1 MPNKLSGRKCAL
13 EMPPRHTHTLLA
25 ELLTCNCI
33 FILFDFIVYHISIP
47 ANSSYSYSLCRSARR
62 KYQPYRIRH
71 SSCTSLL
78 GTNHIALRCHRRL
91 TRSYTASPR
100 VDSHPSES
108 DAARQFLDALQRSR
122 LEAERIGE
130 QQHQSAAARHPS
142 SDFISTKSKRN
153 SLRDALE
160 ELIVDFLREL
170 TPGSSTSGS
179 SIRYRRSARQ
189 TDEYEQDGQA
199 DEIREE
205 DDETGEQDVNDMR
218 RIEIGSRNITVLPTQ
233 RVREPQRI
241 GRPSECAELRRRV
254 TKLDQY
260 ELDKALM
267 KDGESRELNI
277 RRVLNHRYA
286 RGVA

>member
-1 MPNKLSGRKCAL
+1 M
-13 EMPPRHTHTLLA
+13 
-25 ELLTCNCI
+25 
-33 FILFDFIVYHISIP
+33 
-47 ANSSYSYSLCRSARR
+47 
-62 KYQPYRIRH
+62 
-71 SSCTSLL
+71 
-78 GTNHIALRCHRRL
+78 
-91 TRSYTASPR
+91 
-100 VDSHPSES
+100 
-108 DAARQFLDALQRSR
+108 
-122 LEAERIGE
+122 
-130 QQHQSAAARHPS
+130 
-142 SDFISTKSKRN
+142 
-153 SLRDALE
+153 RDALE

-179 SIRYRRSARQ
+179 SSRYRRSARQ
-189 TDEYEQDGQA
+189 TDEYDLDEHTDG
-199 DEIREE
+199 REE
-205 DDETGEQDVNDMR
+205 DDGASEQDVNDMR

-286 RGVA
+286 GTA